1 MKNLLKSVV
10 LASGILL
17 ASTAVNAQQ
26 KIGHINT
33 AEIVQ
38 STNEFKA
45 AEEQMKTLSET
56 KQKEIQDMVG
66 QYQEQQNAANE
77 KLRNRSE
84 ANKEAVDAEV
94 QEIANTMREMETR
107 IQGVQQAAQEE
118 IGQKQQELYAPIEQ
132 KVMTAINAVAKEKGY
147 SYVLDISSGGVP
159 YFEGGDDLTG
169 EIKTKLGI
177 SATATPAAGENMTP
191 APGN

>member
-10 LASGILL
+10 LATGILM
-17 ASTAVNAQQ
+17 AGSAANAQQ

-45 AEEQMKTLSET
+45 AETQMKTLSDT
-56 KQKEIQDMVG
+56 KQKEIQGMISE
-66 QYQEQQNAANE
+66 YQKEQNNANE

-84 ANKEAVDAEV
+84 ANKETVDAEV
-94 QEIANTMREMETR
+94 QTIATKMREMETR

-118 IGQKQQELYAPIEQ
+118 IGKKQQELYAPIEQ
-132 KVMTAINAVAKEKGY
+132 KVMNAINTVAKEKGY
-147 SYVLDISSGGVP
+147 AYVLDISNGGVP
-159 YFEGGDDLTG
+159 YFGGGDDLTAD
-169 EIKTKLGI
+169 IKAKLGV
-177 SATATPAAGENMTP
+177 SATAAPADRKSVV
-191 APGN
+191 

>member
-17 ASTAVNAQQ
+17 ASNAVNAQQ

-45 AEEQMKTLSET
+45 AEQEMQALSET
-56 KQKEIQDMVG
+56 KQKEIQDMISK
-66 QYQEQQNAANE
+66 YQEQQNAANE

-84 ANKEAVDAEV
+84 ANKEEVDAEV
-94 QEIANTMREMETR
+94 QTIANTMREMETR
-107 IQGVQQAAQEE
+107 IQTQQQAAQEA
-118 IGQKQQELYAPIEQ
+118 IGQKQQELYGPIEQ
-132 KVMTAINAVAKEKGY
+132 KVMTAITTVAKEKGY
-147 SYVLDISSGGVP
+147 AYVLDISSGGVP
-159 YFEGGDDLTG
+159 YFQGGDALTE
-169 EIKTKLGI
+169 EIKAKLGV
-177 SATATPAAGENMTP
+177 SATN
-191 APGN
+191 

>member
-17 ASTAVNAQQ
+17 ASNAVNAQQ

-45 AEEQMKTLSET
+45 AEAQMKTLSET
-56 KQKEIQDMVG
+56 KQKEIQDMIG
-66 QYQEQQNAANE
+66 KYQEQQNTANE
-77 KLRNRSE
+77 KIRNRSE
-84 ANKEAVDAEV
+84 ANKAAVDAEL
-94 QEIANTMREMETR
+94 QTIGNTMREMETR

-118 IGQKQQELYAPIEQ
+118 IGKKQQELYAPIEQ
-132 KVMTAINAVAKEKGY
+132 KVMTAINTVAKEKGY
-147 SYVLDISSGGVP
+147 AYVLDISSGSVP
-159 YFEGGDDLTG
+159 YFQGGDDLTAD
-169 EIKTKLGI
+169 IKAKLGV
-177 SATATPAAGENMTP
+177 SAAPAAKK
-191 APGN
+191 

>member
-10 LASGILL
+10 LATGILL
-17 ASTAVNAQQ
+17 TGNAVNAQQ

-45 AEEQMKTLSET
+45 AEGQMQTLQET
-56 KQKEIQDMVG
+56 KQKEIQGMISE
-66 QYQEQQNAANE
+66 YQKQQNTANE

-84 ANKEAVDAEV
+84 ANKETVDAEV
-94 QEIANTMREMETR
+94 QTIANTMREMETR
-107 IQGVQQAAQEE
+107 IQSVQQAAQEE
-118 IGQKQQELYAPIEQ
+118 IGKKQQELYAPIEQ

-147 SYVLDISSGGVP
+147 AYVFDISSGSVP
-159 YFEGGDDLTG
+159 YFQGGDDLTAD
-169 EIKTKLGI
+169 IKTKLGV
-177 SATATPAAGENMTP
+177 SATAAPAA
-191 APGN
+191 APKK

>member
-1 MKNLLKSVV
+1 MKNLLKSVL

-17 ASTAVNAQQ
+17 ASNAANAQQ

-45 AEEQMKTLSET
+45 AEAQMKTLSDT
-56 KQKEIQDMVG
+56 KQQELQGMYTE
-66 QYQEQQNAANE
+66 YQKHQNDANE
-77 KLRNRSE
+77 KLRSRSE
-84 ANKEAVDAEV
+84 ANKETIDTEV
-94 QEIANTMREMETR
+94 QAIATTMRDMETR
-107 IQGVQQAAQEE
+107 IQEVQRVAQED
-118 IGQKQQELYAPIEQ
+118 ISKKQQELYAPIEQ

-147 SYVLDISSGGVP
+147 AYVLDISNGSVP
-159 YFEGGDDLTG
+159 YFGGGDDLTA

-177 SATATPAAGENMTP
+177 SATAAPAQPAANTTKK
-191 APGN
+191 